1 MIFQERRYSSC
12 GPSVVYTH
20 RLQTK
25 LPEYH
30 TYYLSLSTCIRGNRI
45 VMIVAANLSV
55 FRYIRGC
62 WITSPSFDDTD
73 LILEARLNSTNLQPF
88 VLTRRTMYLQFEV

>member
-1 MIFQERRYSSC
+1 
-12 GPSVVYTH
+12 
-20 RLQTK
+20 
-25 LPEYH
+25 
-30 TYYLSLSTCIRGNRI
+30 
-45 VMIVAANLSV
+45 MIVAANLSV